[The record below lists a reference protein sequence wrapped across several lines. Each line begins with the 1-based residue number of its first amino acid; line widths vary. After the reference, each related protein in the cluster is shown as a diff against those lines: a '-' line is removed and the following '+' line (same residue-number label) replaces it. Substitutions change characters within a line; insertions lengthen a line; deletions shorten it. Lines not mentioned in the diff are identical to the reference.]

1 MADSSVHISRGRRQ
15 YLADLQLLQA
25 AAVLNELTINEVTV
39 VGMCAVAARG
49 LLAKL
54 AAWRCGFA
62 RSISGS
68 RRLIFMPDLRYCWE

>member
-39 VGMCAVAARG
+39 VDLSVGAED
-49 LLAKL
+49 
-54 AAWRCGFA
+54 
-62 RSISGS
+62 
-68 RRLIFMPDLRYCWE
+68 IFMPDLRYCWE